1 MDYNKFNLILQQRL
15 FLNRTESNIQLS
27 VLTHALVS
35 AAVCDAICRV
45 LLQDHLDTIL
55 RDCRVPHEIATEDK
69 IMDTLQELSD
79 LACFCMEEK
88 GQNYNR
94 ICEEIERTKRR
105 LIS

>member
-1 MDYNKFNLILQQRL
+1 MDYNKFNLVLQQRL
-15 FLNRTESNIQLS
+15 FLNRSESNLQLS

-35 AAVCDAICRV
+35 AAVCDTICR
-45 LLQDHLDTIL
+45 LLLRDNLDIIL
-55 RDCRVPHEIATEDK
+55 QDCRVPYEIATEDK
-69 IMDTLQELSD
+69 IMDTLQELGD